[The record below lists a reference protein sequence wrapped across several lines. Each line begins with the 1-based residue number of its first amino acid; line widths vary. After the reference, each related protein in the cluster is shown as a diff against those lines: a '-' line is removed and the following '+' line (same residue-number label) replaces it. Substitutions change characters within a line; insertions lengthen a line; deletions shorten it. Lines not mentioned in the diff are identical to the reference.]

1 MKRYQ
6 KQQERRKSLSP
17 GRVVSVGN
25 KTVDKRSLLK
35 SPTSS
40 SQVNKIK
47 KKSSTDDD
55 SDFEQKPPWKNKK
68 FSSSTSSSQVNKSKK
83 KSSTDDD
90 SDFAPTPSSKKR
102 NDTQPKA
109 SSRKRKEALV
119 DKDHDLESSPPSKK
133 RRKKATG
140 STLKKMKGNDKSSK
154 SNKFPRF
161 WADSKKIIS
170 AKICTLKLS
179 EMSTPQRMIINV
191 DEDNKSK
198 RRTWFTTQ
206 YQSPNQPTTTSMTS
220 TYISQQWPKSKSDAN
235 LPSITINKH
244 HKILK
249 SPDKDL
255 ERPMFVRKFRLKPVK
270 KGDYLRDFNKIF
282 GSVRYTYNKA
292 VDLLNDRS
300 FIEEMRVAA
309 RVDKTS
315 NRVYLARRVVNSNS
329 PLVSNNP
336 WLEEVKYD
344 IRNVC
349 MNEALTTRTAC
360 MTKIKNKTIT
370 HFKLDHRRK
379 KSKSESI
386 YCRTD
391 WISIEDDTMTIK
403 LGTQDA
409 GNKYCLTF
417 KKPKGLNK
425 SDIEGCDCRI
435 QRNYLNEVFLCV
447 SMEYKPEVSGVD
459 SQDPKKLPSLRVC
472 ALDPG
477 VRTFQTIYDPV
488 QDGGMVYHVGCD
500 DINMIL
506 RRLQHIDRMLGKI
519 DTEKSAKIRSSLMR
533 RIRRRK
539 RRISN
544 LILETHKQLC
554 KFLVTKYDVIMLP
567 SFETKQMVNIDTRKI
582 NKKSVRKMLSWSH
595 YKFKERLIFKAR
607 QYGKKVVIVN
617 EAHTSKTC
625 SCCGWYHKDLGSKK
639 IYRCEDQYC
648 KAVMDRDVNGAK
660 NIFLKNCEALGLRFQ
675 N

>member
-55 SDFEQKPPWKNKK
+55 SDFEQKPPWKKKK

-206 YQSPNQPTTTSMTS
+206 YQSSNQPTTTSMTS

-255 ERPMFVRKFRLKPVK
+255 ERPMFVRKFRL
-270 KGDYLRDFNKIF
+270 
-282 GSVRYTYNKA
+282 
-292 VDLLNDRS
+292 
-300 FIEEMRVAA
+300 
-309 RVDKTS
+309 
-315 NRVYLARRVVNSNS
+315 
-329 PLVSNNP
+329 
-336 WLEEVKYD
+336 
-344 IRNVC
+344 NV
-349 MNEALTTRTAC
+349 E
-360 MTKIKNKTIT
+360 
-370 HFKLDHRRK
+370 
-379 KSKSESI
+379 
-386 YCRTD
+386 
-391 WISIEDDTMTIK
+391 
-403 LGTQDA
+403 
-409 GNKYCLTF
+409 
-417 KKPKGLNK
+417 
-425 SDIEGCDCRI
+425 
-435 QRNYLNEVFLCV
+435 
-447 SMEYKPEVSGVD
+447 
-459 SQDPKKLPSLRVC
+459 
-472 ALDPG
+472 
-477 VRTFQTIYDPV
+477 
-488 QDGGMVYHVGCD
+488 
-500 DINMIL
+500 
-506 RRLQHIDRMLGKI
+506 
-519 DTEKSAKIRSSLMR
+519 
-533 RIRRRK
+533 
-539 RRISN
+539 
-544 LILETHKQLC
+544 
-554 KFLVTKYDVIMLP
+554 
-567 SFETKQMVNIDTRKI
+567 
-582 NKKSVRKMLSWSH
+582 
-595 YKFKERLIFKAR
+595 
-607 QYGKKVVIVN
+607 
-617 EAHTSKTC
+617 
-625 SCCGWYHKDLGSKK
+625 
-639 IYRCEDQYC
+639 
-648 KAVMDRDVNGAK
+648 
-660 NIFLKNCEALGLRFQ
+660 
-675 N
+675 